1 MWPVKGALLALLLM
15 EPAVAQQLS
24 DPTEPPRIKQ
34 QGTKVATKATL
45 RLESIQWTEDH
56 RVARINGERLIE
68 GDTYNNYKI
77 QSIGMD
83 HVTLLNIRTNEQ
95 LTLAMFAN
103 VRFVSESK
111 GKGAR

>member
-1 MWPVKGALLALLLM
+1 MWPVKAAFLALLLM
-15 EPAVAQQLS
+15 APAAAQQLS

-34 QGTKVATKATL
+34 QETKVASRATL
-45 RLESIQWTEDH
+45 RLESIQWTEEH
-56 RVARINGERLIE
+56 RVARINGERLKE

-83 HVTLLNIRTNEQ
+83 HVILLNIRTNEQ

-103 VRFVSESK
+103 FRLVSESK
-111 GKGAR
+111 GKGA